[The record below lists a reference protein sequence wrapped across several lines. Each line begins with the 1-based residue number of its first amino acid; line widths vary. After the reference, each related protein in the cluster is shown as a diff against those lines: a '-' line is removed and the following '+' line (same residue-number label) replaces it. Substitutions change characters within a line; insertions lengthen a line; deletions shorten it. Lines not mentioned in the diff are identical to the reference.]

1 MPKKEIQVSGM
12 TCNHCKAAVEKALK
26 TLDGVNEVDVQIE
39 TGKVT
44 VDYDEGAAAEN
55 ELLEAIKNAGYEVL

>member
-44 VDYDEGAAAEN
+44 VDYDEGAAAEK